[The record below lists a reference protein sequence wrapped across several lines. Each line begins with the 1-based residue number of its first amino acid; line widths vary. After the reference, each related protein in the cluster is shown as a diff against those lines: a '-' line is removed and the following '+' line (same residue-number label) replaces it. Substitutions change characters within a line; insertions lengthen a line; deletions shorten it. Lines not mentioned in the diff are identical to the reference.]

1 MLLITRPFYTI
12 RMIHST
18 HTRAER
24 VKKFRPLTFTLRS
37 GSFWD
42 IFWFRDVDSGSVKV
56 RVAQRL
62 RKETSLNRILII
74 ILLSSCDEMLICSPL
89 LPHFWVLYIWMM
101 ISISHFLC
109 VLHLTTYKNIF
120 TSAMKKENI
129 FFETLEKLTEEIDRN
144 KKLTLSFNA
153 GPGPG
158 LLLCL
163 VFR

>member
-1 MLLITRPFYTI
+1 
-12 RMIHST
+12 MIHST
-18 HTRAER
+18 HTMAER
-24 VKKFRPLTFTLRS
+24 VKKFRPLTVCTLRS

-42 IFWFRDVDSGSVKV
+42 IFWFRDVDSGSVKA

-153 GPGPG
+153 GPGMM
-158 LLLCL
+158 LCL

>member
-12 RMIHST
+12 WMIHSTRT

-24 VKKFRPLTFTLRS
+24 MKTLTLRS
-37 GSFWD
+37 GSLWD
-42 IFWFRDVDSGSVKV
+42 IFWFRDVDSGSVKAW
-56 RVAQRL
+56 VAQRL

-144 KKLTLSFNA
+144 KKLTLSFNT

>member
-12 RMIHST
+12 RMIHT
-18 HTRAER
+18 LWQKEW
-24 VKKFRPLTFTLRS
+24 RPLTVCTLRS

-42 IFWFRDVDSGSVKV
+42 IFWFRDVDSGSVKA

-153 GPGPG
+153 GPG

-163 VFR
+163 VFRLVL